1 MKKLVFFLTALFF
14 VQIYAKKV
22 VRESRAHLQESIA
35 CSAVDIL
42 KSSHEALKNCAHRV
56 RKLKQRDICVADIIE
71 QIAALDDLMVT
82 LTQELVEE
90 SNDRWAIAS
99 RKVLHDVY
107 EKLEEVNVQ
116 MCDKKSDV
124 QWWRGVC
131 QEIND
136 VLPPSQKHDKGP

>member
-1 MKKLVFFLTALFF
+1 MNKRVFFLTVLFCA
-14 VQIYAKKV
+14 QLSAKKV
-22 VRESRAHLQESIA
+22 VRESRTHLQESIA

-42 KSSHEALKNCAHRV
+42 KSSHEVLKNCAQQV
-56 RKLKQRDICVADIIE
+56 RILKRRDSGLADIIE
-71 QIAALDDLMVT
+71 QIAVLDDLMIT

-99 RKVLHDVY
+99 RQVLHDVH

-124 QWWRGVC
+124 SWWRGVC
-131 QEIND
+131 QEINA
-136 VLPPSQKHDKGP
+136 VLPPSQKHDKEP